1 MTKLKNPG
9 KKESNAKYKHTP
21 QTHAHDLNRYRLT
34 T

>member
-9 KKESNAKYKHTP
+9 KKENNAKYKHAP
-21 QTHAHDLNRYRLT
+21 QIRPHNLNRYRPT